1 MKRFVSVLLCVFLL
15 FSLAVPAFAEG
26 DVINNY
32 TNETDLTPVTSWLR
46 DLYDSLNERLTHVGN
61 NIAEG
66 FNALFDTLR
75 TVMDNVKT
83 AITNSID
90 AFKTAMKNLLEEV
103 KSRIKA
109 VENYV
114 SYVYTRMQNIY
125 DDFKQKAIEKIEY
138 YFVPTFSMQAQVEEW
153 KDMIMHK
160 FSGIEQISTLFTELF
175 KMTETDEPPSF
186 PITYKGVTVG
196 LIDFRPYD
204 AYRSLVHAL
213 ILGFAWFSFL
223 RRLYYSIPDF
233 IMGMGYSGSSRH
245 DSPVSSG
252 HSRERTIYTYMDGGQ
267 RYDVISKR

>member
-1 MKRFVSVLLCVFLL
+1 MKRIVSVLLCVLFL
-15 FSLAVPAFAEG
+15 FSLSVPAFAEG

-66 FNALFDTLR
+66 FNALYDTLR

-103 KSRIKA
+103 KARIKA

-114 SYVYTRMQNIY
+114 SYVYTRIQNIY

-153 KDMIMHK
+153 KELLLTK
-160 FSGIEQISTLFTELF
+160 FSCFEQISNAFSELFTM
-175 KMTETDEPPSF
+175 KETDEPPSF
-186 PITYKGVTVG
+186 PITYRGVTVG

-204 AYRSLVHAL
+204 SYRPFVHML
-213 ILGFAWFSFL
+213 ILGFAWYAYL
-223 RRLYYSIPDF
+223 RRVFYWLPGF
-233 IMGMGYSGSSRH
+233 IMGASYSGSSRN
-245 DSPVSSG
+245 DRPVDRNG
-252 HSRERTIYTYMDGGQ
+252 KG
-267 RYDVISKR
+267 